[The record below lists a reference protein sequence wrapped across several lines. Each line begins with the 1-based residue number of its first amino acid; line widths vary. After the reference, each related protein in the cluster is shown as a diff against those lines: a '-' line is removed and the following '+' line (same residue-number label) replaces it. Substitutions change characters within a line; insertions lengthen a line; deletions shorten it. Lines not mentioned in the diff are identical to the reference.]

1 VGWWAARVCIV
12 NTVRMEAPPEALALQ
27 ARNLL
32 KSLGYSE
39 RPLDRAGNYDY
50 NNDLKTYLS
59 AHQTFADEFWA
70 HPPGLPSLIEYWYR
84 ESPRPMFGR
93 LAFNTA
99 VTYSDPPF
107 EASGMVRMRFS
118 PEGELRQLDVL
129 PPQLDTS
136 TSPAAPPD
144 WSPLFRAAGLD
155 AGRFQTAAPQWLPAG
170 GWDARAAWTGSDPR
184 TTLPLRLEA
193 AAWRGKPVFFRIVGP
208 WSHPERDTPPPPNS
222 RPLLV
227 ALPYAM
233 LGVAIVLAWKNFR
246 DGKADLRGGGKLA
259 LLCFT
264 SVAVGR
270 YLSSPHVAGDAELSI
285 FWRSL
290 SIAFTNAAPDFIC
303 YISLEPWVR
312 KIWPQILIP
321 WSRYTTRG
329 LRDPVVGRDLLA
341 GAFFG
346 SVLTAFNLISNQ
358 ILGGRPWNA
367 TLDLSMLRP
376 FLGFLGDTVASAI
389 FYPSVF
395 FFLLFLCRV
404 ILRKQWLGTIAFLAA
419 VTVMIGGLPMTV
431 KMVPIGLAFAGLYAF
446 VLLRFGFLALITS
459 SVCAH
464 LLMAIP
470 RTFDFSM
477 WYAGIGAAPVV
488 IVALIALWG
497 FRAATGDSGFGVRD
511 SG

>member
-1 VGWWAARVCIV
+1 V
-12 NTVRMEAPPEALALQ
+12 
-27 ARNLL
+27 
-32 KSLGYSE
+32 
-39 RPLDRAGNYDY
+39 
-50 NNDLKTYLS
+50 
-59 AHQTFADEFWA
+59 
-70 HPPGLPSLIEYWYR
+70 
-84 ESPRPMFGR
+84 
-93 LAFNTA
+93 
-99 VTYSDPPF
+99 
-107 EASGMVRMRFS
+107 
-118 PEGELRQLDVL
+118 
-129 PPQLDTS
+129 
-136 TSPAAPPD
+136 
-144 WSPLFRAAGLD
+144 
-155 AGRFQTAAPQWLPAG
+155 
-170 GWDARAAWTGSDPR
+170 
-184 TTLPLRLEA
+184 EA

-233 LGVAIVLAWKNFR
+233 LAVAVVLAWKNIR

-259 LLCFT
+259 ALCFT

-341 GAFFG
+341 GALFG
-346 SVLTAFNLISNQ
+346 SVLTAFNLIANQ
-358 ILGGRPWNA
+358 VLGGRPWNA
-367 TLDLSMLRP
+367 ALELSILRP
-376 FLGFLGDTVASAI
+376 FLGFLGDTVASSI
-389 FYPSVF
+389 FYPSSF

-419 VTVMIGGLPMTV
+419 VTVMIGGLSNPV
-431 KMVPIGLAFAGLYAF
+431 KMVPIGLGFAVLYAF
-446 VLLRFGFLALITS
+446 VLLRFGFLALITTS
-459 SVCAH
+459 ICAH
-464 LLMAIP
+464 LLLAIP

-497 FRAATGDSGFGVRD
+497 FRTGISDQGAGIRD
-511 SG
+511 ANAPRLRSVAP